1 MNLIFRMLRLLLRRN
16 KLEKLTP
23 LDISH
28 SYITVWPLDCDFNL
42 HLTNS
47 RYPALL
53 DLARTQYLMQINALT
68 KFLGG
73 GWKSVLSSQSISF
86 IREIK
91 PFSKVDIT
99 TQVLYWDRKYCYIE
113 HKFLV
118 ADKLHAKALARVA
131 FIKGRRV
138 RAYEKLLAEL
148 DDNCSINSPEVTVQ
162 VTAWLNFLESKKA

>member
-1 MNLIFRMLRLLLRRN
+1 MLYLLLRRN
-16 KLEKLTP
+16 KLEKITP

-28 SYITVWPLDCDFNL
+28 SNIKVWPLDCDFNL

-53 DLARTQYLMQINALT
+53 DLARTQYLMQIDALSM
-68 KFLGG
+68 FLGG

-86 IREIK
+86 IKEIK
-91 PFSKVDIT
+91 PLSNVDIT

-138 RAYEKLLAEL
+138 RAYGKLLSEL
-148 DDNCSINSPEVTVQ
+148 DDSRLVQSPEVTEQ
-162 VTAWLNFLESKKA
+162 VTAWLNLLESKKS

>member
-1 MNLIFRMLRLLLRRN
+1 MLRLLLKRN
-16 KLEKLTP
+16 QLDKLAP
-23 LDISH
+23 LEISH
-28 SYITVWPLDCDFNL
+28 SHIRVWPLDCDFNL

-53 DLARTQYLMQINALT
+53 ALSRTQYLMQINALS

-86 IREIK
+86 VKEIK
-91 PFSKVDIT
+91 PFSRVDIT

-118 ADKLHAKALARVA
+118 AGKLHAKALARVA

-138 RAYEKLLAEL
+138 RAFGMLLTEL
-148 DDNCSINSPEVTVQ
+148 DEGHLIDSPEVSEQ
-162 VTAWLNFLESKKA
+162 VTAWLSLLETKKA

>member
-1 MNLIFRMLRLLLRRN
+1 MNLIFRMLFLLLRRN
-16 KLEKLTP
+16 KLEKITP

-28 SYITVWPLDCDFNL
+28 SYVKVWPLDCDFNL

-53 DLARTQYLMQINALT
+53 DLARTQYLMQIRALSM
-68 KFLGG
+68 FLGG

-86 IREIK
+86 IKEIK
-91 PFSKVDIT
+91 PFSQVEIT

-138 RAYEKLLAEL
+138 RSYEKLLSEL
-148 DDNCSINSPEVTVQ
+148 NEDCLIQSPPVTEQ
-162 VTAWLNFLESKKA
+162 VTAWLSLLESK